1 MKSIFTLFAAALA
14 STAAMAQSAT
24 YYNFQDL
31 KALDLDDDMVTVHG
45 SITGV
50 SPNGEYAVGSDWEL
64 TCHSW
69 IWKADGSYAL
79 TARPASE
86 NLVLDIA
93 NDGTAVG
100 SFYDAADDMV
110 YPGYRTPDGQWH
122 RLAQPAYAQTA
133 NQNWRKGQYNE
144 VQLPYIPTAYF
155 ISGDGKHIGG
165 WTYAAGG
172 KGDGRPGFDA
182 KLHAFFW
189 HLNEAG
195 EYILEDLA
203 DIDLSATQQGF
214 RPYAMNEEGTIMAG
228 LADSDRNGIIQPAA
242 IIDGQLHILVEAPD
256 CDYGE
261 AFYYGV
267 FQGSC
272 FAVSGRNIFGYGDY
286 EKGTTDGD
294 NIYIT
299 DQEQYSFRYNADT
312 QTMDKA
318 PGVYVKIAN
327 SKGASIGI
335 DAETYDIS
343 ILNEDFQVTE
353 TFEYP
358 GTLTDILSASDDFS
372 VIGAVSQFPTDY
384 GLFNYPVL
392 LQYEESPLSAISVPT
407 VTPLAPMSPA
417 YDLTGR
423 RAAGNPWS
431 MPSVTIQNGRKV
443 IK

>member
-1 MKSIFTLFAAALA
+1 MKTLLTFCAAALA
-14 STAAMAQSAT
+14 GTAAMAQEAT

-31 KALDLDDDMVTVHG
+31 KALDLDDDMVAVHG
-45 SITGV
+45 TVTGV
-50 SPNGEYAVGSDWEL
+50 SPNGEWAVGSDWEL

-79 TARPASE
+79 TARPAAE

-93 NDGTAVG
+93 DDGTAVG
-100 SFYDAADDMV
+100 SFYDATDDMV
-110 YPGYRTPDGQWH
+110 YPGYRTPDGEWH
-122 RLAQPAYAQTA
+122 RLPQPSYAQTM
-133 NQNWRKGQYNE
+133 NQNWKKGQYNE

-172 KGDGRPGFDA
+172 KGDARPGFDA
-182 KLHAFFW
+182 KLHGFFW

-195 EYILEDLA
+195 EYILEELA

-214 RPYAMNEEGTIMAG
+214 RPYAMNEEGTILVG

-242 IIDGQLHILVEAPD
+242 IIDGQLRILIEAPD

-261 AFYYGV
+261 AFYHGV

-286 EKGTTDGD
+286 EKGTSDD
-294 NIYIT
+294 DYIYIT
-299 DQEQYSFRYNADT
+299 EQEHYSFRYNADT
-312 QTMDKA
+312 QTFDKA

-327 SKGASIGI
+327 SDGLALGI
-335 DAETYDIS
+335 DGETYDLCV
-343 ILNEDFQVTE
+343 LNQDFEVAR

-358 GTLTDILSASDDFS
+358 GTLTDILSASEDFS
-372 VIGAVSQFPTDY
+372 VIGALSQFSTDY
-384 GLFNYPVL
+384 GPLSFPVL
-392 LQYEESPLSAISVPT
+392 LQYDESPVTGIAAPT
-407 VTPLAPMSPA
+407 VTPLAPATPA
-417 YDLTGR
+417 CDLTGR
-423 RAAGNPWS
+423 SIGARTWS